1 MSSTKR
7 SIWFVKLSRLL
18 LKLRKPNFSTKVK
31 RMKTRLNVK
40 RTGYSRRESTKKEIA
55 RRKKKKRQRRD
66 RWTQRSGIRGRE
78 WNYIPGNDTNDELIN
93 EINT

>member
-7 SIWFVKLSRLL
+7 SIWFVKLSKPL
-18 LKLRKPNFSTKVK
+18 LKLRRQNYLTRVK
-31 RMKTRLNVK
+31 RIKIRQNVK
-40 RTGYSRRESTKKEIA
+40 RTSYSRRENTKKGIA

-78 WNYIPGNDTNDELIN
+78 WNFIPGNDTNDELERRIN
-93 EINT
+93 